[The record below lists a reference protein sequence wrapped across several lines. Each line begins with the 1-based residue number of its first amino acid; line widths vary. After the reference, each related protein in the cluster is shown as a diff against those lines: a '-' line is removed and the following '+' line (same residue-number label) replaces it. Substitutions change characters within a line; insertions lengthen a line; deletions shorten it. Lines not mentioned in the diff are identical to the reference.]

1 MICAENGIT
10 LKHVYFNIS
19 VLFIVATTSIL
30 RSVYSTAYCFG
41 IDGHLGVCFVV
52 VIVAIVVFLF
62 FCFCFFCFCF
72 CFFSVVLTVILI
84 FVIVVVIATVAFV
97 VGFIVIFFVWG
108 VGAVVN
114 IMLVF

>member
-62 FCFCFFCFCF
+62 FFFLFCFCF
-72 CFFSVVLTVILI
+72 CFFSVVSTVILI